1 MVFCFGFFGERE
13 RDRGGNNNNLLL
25 GGRGGGHIIRFKTT
39 RQHCFFFETL
49 YEYGGDRQDKFE
61 RCSYVKRRREHLE
74 QDFPRRFLLC

>member
-1 MVFCFGFFGERE
+1 MVFCFGFFGEGGRE
-13 RDRGGNNNNLLL
+13 RDR